1 MLLRGLGPGR
11 PPPPSDYLV
20 YRDIQRKKLSHQ
32 TSEKILYLI
41 LSCIYFL
48 RIPTKTTFIST
59 KSWKSYQ
66 LIRGH
71 VVFLFS
77 FATYDVV
84 RSWSI
89 FVLPS
94 IVLVN
99 LFGVHFFKNKVL
111 RFPGTFIFLG
121 YSGTHTFVER
131 KTTMKQFILYNIF
144 VIVNSCIESLRISL
158 LSEFCNCCVLCSYDF
173 LNNKT

>member
-1 MLLRGLGPGR
+1 MKFNNHLEIFNFQFFVFEF
-11 PPPPSDYLV
+11 SKCFWTV
-20 YRDIQRKKLSHQ
+20 KLA
-32 TSEKILYLI
+32 EKIHLN
-41 LSCIYFL
+41 F
-48 RIPTKTTFIST
+48 
-59 KSWKSYQ
+59 
-66 LIRGH
+66 
-71 VVFLFS
+71 
-77 FATYDVV
+77 
-84 RSWSI
+84 
-89 FVLPS
+89 FVKKDITS
-94 IVLVN
+94 
-99 LFGVHFFKNKVL
+99 VHFFKNKVL

>member
-1 MLLRGLGPGR
+1 MKFNNHLEIFNFQFFVFEFSKCFCTVKLAEKLH
-11 PPPPSDYLV
+11 LIFFV
-20 YRDIQRKKLSHQ
+20 KKG
-32 TSEKILYLI
+32 TS
-41 LSCIYFL
+41 
-48 RIPTKTTFIST
+48 
-59 KSWKSYQ
+59 
-66 LIRGH
+66 
-71 VVFLFS
+71 
-77 FATYDVV
+77 
-84 RSWSI
+84 
-89 FVLPS
+89 
-94 IVLVN
+94 
-99 LFGVHFFKNKVL
+99 VHFFKNKVL